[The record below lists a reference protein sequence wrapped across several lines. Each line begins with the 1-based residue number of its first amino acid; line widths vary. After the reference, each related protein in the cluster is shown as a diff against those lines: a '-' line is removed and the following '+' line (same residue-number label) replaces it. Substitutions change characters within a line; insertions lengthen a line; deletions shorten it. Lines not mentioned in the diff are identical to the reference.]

1 MKLTDFPTEFER
13 PSLPVTPAP
22 VRRPSFWGDE
32 RDDDGELPAAEG
44 VPAQAEWDPVAQL
57 DILARRQSEVL
68 ASKLGVDE
76 SGREIPTRPLP
87 YGSEGVKSPTY
98 VAPVPR
104 SRKTGASAAQ
114 STTDTNIKVE
124 QPSYTGPSAM
134 WEKGETFPT
143 QETPLGAS
151 EEEKDALEN

>member
-1 MKLTDFPTEFER
+1 MKLTDFPTELER

-22 VRRPSFWGDE
+22 VRRPRFWGDE
-32 RDDDGELPAAEG
+32 RDEEGELPAAEG
-44 VPAQAEWDPVAQL
+44 VPAQTDWDPAAQL

-68 ASKLGVDE
+68 ASKLGADE

-98 VAPVPR
+98 VAPVPP
-104 SRKTGASAAQ
+104 SQKTGASI
-114 STTDTNIKVE
+114 TIKNIE

-134 WEKGETFPT
+134 WEKGETYPT
-143 QETPLGAS
+143 SEPALGAS